1 MFISRAWQRL
11 RLVIAACL
19 GGLIAFGAAAKGSK
33 RQVMLSPGSLTFS
46 SQTVGTT
53 SAPQIVSL
61 SNTGNLIVTINLISV
76 TGTNS
81 ADFAQTS
88 NCGTSLTVGA
98 SCTIS
103 VTFTPT
109 AAGPRA
115 ASLSVS
121 DNATGSPQKVALTGT
136 ATSNGV
142 PTVTLTPTS
151 LAFGSQAIGTSSPPQ
166 PATFT
171 NTGTV
176 TVSITSIAV
185 IGTNSGDFTESN
197 TCGTSLAVGASCT
210 ISVTFTPT
218 AAGPRAASLSV
229 SDNASG
235 SPQAV
240 GLAGTGT
247 SAGTMIQ
254 NTFFGFNM
262 RASHWPPTDTNGT
275 LLPIKAVRL
284 WNTGTGWFA
293 LETAAGS
300 YNWATLDNLTSLAAA
315 EGLDVEFTFGGT
327 PSWAGNGSPASPPN
341 DVNPDGTG
349 TDANWTQF
357 VTDLATRYKGKI
369 QFYELWNEQ
378 NSTVS
383 WTGTEAQSVRMAQD
397 AYTTIKGI
405 DPSAFVL
412 TPSQGGGTAEASGL
426 TSYLQAGGGAY
437 ADIIAFHGRSA
448 GSLNANP
455 DGVADVINALQP
467 VVSNPA
473 NGVVGKPLWNTEGG
487 WRPNEVTDVNA
498 QAAYVARQYLIQA
511 SMGVGRFYWYGWD
524 NQNGWG
530 TLYVNGPTIAAT
542 AYTQVATWLVGS
554 TLPTQCAQGS
564 DGNWTCQITEANG
577 TSALAIWNP
586 SGNVSY
592 TPASNYTRYRDLLGN
607 VVTIIGSVTIG
618 PEPILLEAI

>member
-1 MFISRAWQRL
+1 M
-11 RLVIAACL
+11 
-19 GGLIAFGAAAKGSK
+19 
-33 RQVMLSPGSLTFS
+33 
-46 SQTVGTT
+46 VGTA
-53 SAPQIVSL
+53 SAPQIVTL
-61 SNTGNLIVTINLISV
+61 SNSSNSTVTINLVSV

-81 ADFAQTS
+81 ADFTQTN

-103 VTFTPT
+103 VTFIPT
-109 AAGPRA
+109 ATGTRA

-121 DNATGSPQKVALTGT
+121 DNASGNPQSVSLSGTGAGLAVSL
-136 ATSNGV
+136 S
-142 PTVTLTPTS
+142 PTS

-166 PATFT
+166 SATFT

-185 IGTNSGDFTESN
+185 VGTNSGDFTETN
-197 TCGTSLAVGASCT
+197 TCGTSLAVGASCA

-218 AAGPRAASLSV
+218 VIGPRAASLSV

-235 SPQAV
+235 SPQSLGLV
-240 GLAGTGT
+240 GTATGTAAGTVIP
-247 SAGTMIQ
+247 AA
-254 NTFFGFNM
+254 FFGINM
-262 RASHWPPTDTNGT
+262 RANHWPPTDTNGA

-284 WNTGTGWFA
+284 WDTGTRWLD

-300 YNWATLDNLTSLAAA
+300 YNWATLDKLTSVAAS

-341 DVNPDGTG
+341 DVNLDGTG
-349 TDANWTQF
+349 ADANWTQF

-378 NSTVS
+378 NSTLS
-383 WTGTEAQSVRMAQD
+383 WTGAEAQSVRMAED
-397 AYTTIKGI
+397 AYRTIKGI
-405 DPSAFVL
+405 DPSVLVL
-412 TPSQGGGTAEASGL
+412 TPSQGGGTAEARGL
-426 TSYLQAGGGAY
+426 TSYLQTGGGAY

-455 DGVADVINALQP
+455 DAVAAIINALQP
-467 VVSNPA
+467 VISNPA
-473 NGVVGKPLWNTEGG
+473 DGVVGKPLWNTEGG
-487 WRPNEVTDVNA
+487 WRSNEVTDVNA

-511 SMGVGRFYWYGWD
+511 SMSVGRFYWYGWD

-542 AYTQVATWLVGS
+542 AYTQVGTWLVGS
-554 TLPTQCAQGS
+554 TLPSQCAQGS
-564 DGNWTCQITEANG
+564 DGNWTCQITEGNG
-577 TSALAIWNP
+577 TSALAIWSPN
-586 SGNVSY
+586 GNTSY
-592 TPASNYTRYRDLLGN
+592 TPASNYTKYRDLLGN
-607 VVTIIGSVTIG
+607 VVTIIGPVTIG